1 MPNFFNKYPYT
12 DFHELNLDWIIQ
24 TVKDLSAEWAATLV
38 EWNATEAEWTALKD
52 YIENYFNNLDVQDE
66 INVKLDQM
74 AADGTLLA
82 IADPVI
88 REVTSAGIGPA
99 VADQLGD
106 VVSQQIDGA
115 VAGQIDAS
123 VASQIVTPVTDWLAD
138 HITQPTTPAIDTS
151 LTIAGAAADAK
162 ATGDRLDPLETE
174 MGELTAFTTSPTWTS
189 AYGVRW
195 NTGEIVTSSSYSYC
209 EYNITT
215 ETAIYVYVKCPNGIF
230 GVAFLDADDNY
241 IRGYQ
246 NPSPTDPIDTVLQ
259 IPYNATK
266 VLISSLTIKCSEA
279 VFTTYAH
286 VTRNENNS
294 TLKDIQSVLTIKKPI
309 TYTKQNGFYS
319 VSNKIF
325 NASNAYSAALIP
337 CTPFDK
343 FYVTATAGIGNA
355 ALALFYSGLPADA
368 TTYLGYY
375 GAINNPTTYED
386 EYIPIPSQ
394 ATYVALTNSLATTPE
409 MIIKKG
415 QLGIIHP
422 ETAEDN
428 VGKMAVTIS
437 GDIIS
442 FKPKKHDPDNDIMI
456 TMGHTG
462 GNSLFDFKNIS
473 IVANSD
479 PGVSLSF
486 AGGVTK
492 FSNPTD
498 WIMPIICRAVN
509 NIDGDHPTSGYF
521 TGGNHRSNNTGV
533 GGVETAFEDELHF
546 YVDGL
551 EYNNLAAT
559 YCSSIRIVWVNSIQA
574 YNTTKDDGTGRTVV
588 MIRYELNV
596 SPDGKMSINSMI
608 IPTEPIVMERYYGF
622 GCYVTNG
629 NRYYYKGSN
638 VNRMNYEVGT
648 DIVNSGDKL
657 TNEMIVSNDIAL
669 HVGIDNEVDLGRL
682 THLGAAYNYFI
693 TNSNKMYCN
702 VITTDTSMNTN
713 NAFYLDAYYMA
724 D

>member
-1 MPNFFNKYPYT
+1 MFLNKYPYT

-24 TVKDLSAEWAATLV
+24 TIKKLSAEWAATLV

-52 YIENYFNNLDVQDE
+52 YIENYFNTLDVQSE

-74 AADGTLLA
+74 ASDGTLLA

-99 VADQLGD
+99 VADQLDD
-106 VVSQQIDGA
+106 VVSQQIGGA

-123 VASQIVTPVTDWLAD
+123 VASQIVTPVTTWLAD

-174 MGELTAFTTSPTWTS
+174 MNELTVFKTTPTWIT
-189 AYGVRW
+189 AHGVRW
-195 NTGEIVTSSSYSYC
+195 NTGEIIASSTYSYC
-209 EYNITT
+209 EYSITT
-215 ETAIYVYVKCPNGIF
+215 ETAIYVYVKCPNGIC
-230 GVAFLDADDNY
+230 GIAFLDADDNY
-241 IRGYQ
+241 VWGYQ
-246 NPSPTDPIDTVLQ
+246 NPDAVNPIDQVLR
-259 IPYNATK
+259 IPYNAKK
-266 VLISSLTIKCSEA
+266 VLISSLTINRTDA
-279 VFTTYAH
+279 VFITYGH
-286 VTRNENNS
+286 VTRDENNS

-309 TYTKQNGFYS
+309 TYTKQDGFYS
-319 VSNKIF
+319 ISNKIF
-325 NASNAYSAALIP
+325 NPSNSYSAALIP
-337 CTPFDK
+337 CTPADK

-355 ALALFYSGLPADA
+355 PLAIFYSGLPADS

-375 GAINNPTTYED
+375 GAVNNPTTYED

-394 ATYVALTNSLATTPE
+394 ATYVALTNSLGTTPI
-409 MIIKKG
+409 MIIKKE

-422 ETAEDN
+422 ETAGN
-428 VGKMAVTIS
+428 NIGKMAVQIS

-442 FKPKKHDPDNDIMI
+442 FKPKKHDPDNDIII

-473 IVANSD
+473 TVANSD
-479 PGVSLSF
+479 PGVDLNF

-498 WIMPIICRAVN
+498 WILPIVCRAIN
-509 NIDGDHPTSGYF
+509 NIDGDHPASGYF

-533 GGVETAFEDELHF
+533 GGVETAFEEELHF
-546 YVDGL
+546 YVDGI
-551 EYNNLAAT
+551 EYNNLLAT
-559 YCSSIRIVWVNSIQA
+559 YCSSIRIVWMNSIQA

-588 MIRYELNV
+588 KIRYELNV
-596 SPDGKMSINSMI
+596 NQDGKLNINSMI
-608 IPTEPIVMERYYGF
+608 IPTEPIVMEKYYGF

-629 NRYYYKGSN
+629 NKYCYKGSN
-638 VNRMNYEVGT
+638 VNRKSYTVGT

-657 TNEMIVSNDIAL
+657 ANEMIISNTIDL
-669 HVGIDNEVDLGRL
+669 HIGIHNEIDLGRL
-682 THLGAAYNYFI
+682 THLGAAYNYYI
-693 TNSNKMYCN
+693 TNANKMYCN
-702 VITTDTSMNTN
+702 VITTDTSMNTD
-713 NAFYLDAYYMA
+713 NAFYLDAYYAA